1 MKKIIA
7 LLLAAIMVLGLAACA
22 SKTETTEASDVKN
35 VVYIVNGNLGDK
47 SFFDSAQAG
56 IDELVKAGRITCKTI
71 ELGGTDEDQPKWL
84 STLYDVSQSG
94 EYDLVICGTYQMP
107 DYLKEVATK
116 YPDQLYLIFDDNT
129 YAGENSNVVN
139 ITYKQNDMGYLV
151 GTFAACMTTDTSVAN
166 INEDAVIGF
175 VGGVDSPVIN
185 DFLIGFIE
193 GAQSVN
199 PDIKVDTRYTND
211 YVDTAIAKEFGYS
224 MINDKKCDI
233 IWGVAGNAGNGAA
246 EAALDT
252 GKAWFIGVDSDQ
264 ELTFSSDL
272 AALTLTSGLKNI
284 GNSIIWIFDQWDAGK
299 TYWGSEVQLGLA
311 EGGVGIV
318 TDKNYDKYASA
329 ETKAAVEAAQKGIT
343 DGSIKVDS
351 APGKGTTITVTIYLK
366 LQESEK
372 EQEKELFDLP
382 VLVVDD
388 DKTCCESTVATL
400 KDIGIAGEWV
410 LTGREAVERC
420 YARHEAGCDYFA
432 VILDWKMPKMD
443 GIETARK
450 IRERVGKDVTIII
463 LTSFEFSE
471 IEEEARAAGVDAFI
485 AKPLFRSRLT
495 ATLRQFTS
503 GKKEKNARSLLE
515 SFAKTDYTSKR
526 VLLVEDN
533 ELNREIAAEI
543 LGMTGVAVD
552 IAENGKIAVEK
563 VVAAP
568 EKWYD
573 LIFMDIQMPI
583 MNGYEATAAIR
594 SLPGGR
600 GKVPIIAM
608 TANAFAEDVQ
618 LAKNTGMN
626 EHIAKPLE
634 LDKLNDVLKQWLQ

>member
-22 SKTETTEASDVKN
+22 SKTETKEASDVKN

-84 STLYDVSQSG
+84 STLYDVSESG

-139 ITYKQNDMGYLV
+139 ITYKQNDMGYLI
-151 GTFAACMTTDTSVAN
+151 GTFAACMTTDTSIAN
-166 INEDAVIGF
+166 INEDAVVGF

-185 DFLIGFIE
+185 DFLTGFIE
-193 GAQSVN
+193 GAQAVN

-211 YVDTAIAKEFGYS
+211 YVDT
-224 MINDKKCDI
+224 
-233 IWGVAGNAGNGAA
+233 GNAGNGAA

-343 DGSIKVDS
+343 DGSIKVDT
-351 APGKGTTITVTIYLK
+351 AFDAN
-366 LQESEK
+366 
-372 EQEKELFDLP
+372 FDL
-382 VLVVDD
+382 
-388 DKTCCESTVATL
+388 
-400 KDIGIAGEWV
+400 
-410 LTGREAVERC
+410 
-420 YARHEAGCDYFA
+420 
-432 VILDWKMPKMD
+432 
-443 GIETARK
+443 
-450 IRERVGKDVTIII
+450 
-463 LTSFEFSE
+463 
-471 IEEEARAAGVDAFI
+471 AA
-485 AKPLFRSRLT
+485 
-495 ATLRQFTS
+495 LRDS
-503 GKKEKNARSLLE
+503 VR
-515 SFAKTDYTSKR
+515 
-526 VLLVEDN
+526 
-533 ELNREIAAEI
+533 
-543 LGMTGVAVD
+543 
-552 IAENGKIAVEK
+552 
-563 VVAAP
+563 P
-568 EKWYD
+568 
-573 LIFMDIQMPI
+573 
-583 MNGYEATAAIR
+583 
-594 SLPGGR
+594 
-600 GKVPIIAM
+600 
-608 TANAFAEDVQ
+608 
-618 LAKNTGMN
+618 
-626 EHIAKPLE
+626 
-634 LDKLNDVLKQWLQ
+634 

>member
-129 YAGENSNVVN
+129 YAGNNSNVVN

-166 INEDAVIGF
+166 INEDAVVGF

-211 YVDTAIAKEFGYS
+211 YVDTAIAKEYGLS
-224 MINDKKCDI
+224 MINDNKCDI

-246 EAALDT
+246 EAALET

-264 ELTFSSDL
+264 ELTFSPDL
-272 AALTLTSGLKNI
+272 AAITLTSGLKNI
-284 GNSIIWIFDQWDAGK
+284 GNSLVWLFDEWDAGR
-299 TYWGSEVQLGLA
+299 TYWGQAVELGIA

-318 TDKNYDKYASA
+318 TDKNYDKLASA
-329 ETKAAVEAAQKGIT
+329 ETKAAVEAAQNAILNGEVV
-343 DGSIKVDS
+343 GDS
-351 APGKGTTITVTIYLK
+351 ALTN
-366 LQESEK
+366 QE
-372 EQEKELFDLP
+372 L
-382 VLVVDD
+382 
-388 DKTCCESTVATL
+388 ATQL
-400 KDIGIAGEWV
+400 RD
-410 LTGREAVERC
+410 AVR
-420 YARHEAGCDYFA
+420 
-432 VILDWKMPKMD
+432 P
-443 GIETARK
+443 
-450 IRERVGKDVTIII
+450 
-463 LTSFEFSE
+463 
-471 IEEEARAAGVDAFI
+471 
-485 AKPLFRSRLT
+485 
-495 ATLRQFTS
+495 
-503 GKKEKNARSLLE
+503 
-515 SFAKTDYTSKR
+515 
-526 VLLVEDN
+526 
-533 ELNREIAAEI
+533 
-543 LGMTGVAVD
+543 
-552 IAENGKIAVEK
+552 
-563 VVAAP
+563 
-568 EKWYD
+568 
-573 LIFMDIQMPI
+573 
-583 MNGYEATAAIR
+583 
-594 SLPGGR
+594 
-600 GKVPIIAM
+600 
-608 TANAFAEDVQ
+608 
-618 LAKNTGMN
+618 
-626 EHIAKPLE
+626 
-634 LDKLNDVLKQWLQ
+634 